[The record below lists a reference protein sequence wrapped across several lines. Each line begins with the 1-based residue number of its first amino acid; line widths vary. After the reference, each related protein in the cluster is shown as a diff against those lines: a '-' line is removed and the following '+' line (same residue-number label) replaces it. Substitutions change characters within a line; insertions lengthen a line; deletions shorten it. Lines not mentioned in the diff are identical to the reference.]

1 MNYISQVF
9 TPTSLE
15 HAKNICLT
23 PDQSDPDKFINE
35 TNFFINFVKENYIN
49 SNSCVADF
57 GCGMGR
63 VSKQL
68 IEQIGCDVVGFDIS
82 YPMLLTAKN
91 YINNDK
97 FDHIK
102 YDKHLKT
109 FNKKFDV
116 VISILVLQHSE
127 HPQEDLIFIK
137 NILKPDGIFI
147 LVNEPK
153 RFIPIDIENKQVVWY
168 DDGIDI
174 EKLTSDHFIPLSK
187 NKYYNRKDNC
197 LTIYKNKLQ

>member
-23 PDQSDPDKFINE
+23 PDQSDPDKFVNE
-35 TNFFINFVKENYIN
+35 TNFFINFVKKNYIN

-102 YDKHLKT
+102 YDKRLKT

-127 HPQEDLIFIK
+127 HPQEDLMFIK

-174 EKLTSDHFIPLSK
+174 EKLASDHFIPLSK
-187 NKYYNRKDNC
+187 NNYYNRTDNC
-197 LTIYKNKLQ
+197 LTIYKNKL